1 MDSIKIDSNKMPTIE
16 ANPNSITNSNQLEVI
31 INIYAIIL
39 KSNLV
44 PNFIEELKFICELVT
59 KRVTKEF
66 NHEID
71 PQMNL
76 FLSSY
81 HNCVYFSVKLL
92 EELLLNQRLINCLN
106 KTTLK
111 LMIESIN
118 ITKFSPLL
126 KENLM
131 LMLETDKPVNNNANN
146 NLKTTLESV
155 LFQSETDTKSNF
167 PNDHSFHLF
176 RKQRDEFYQI
186 YNNYRQKDNALKGG
200 KESNLKIINS
210 IKHLFS
216 LSRDSGNMS
225 HLSRLF
231 VSQLLQSCV
240 NRGLCSQNTDFSE
253 ETTDDNETVR
263 NLLPDRE
270 RLRKLQKR
278 FNKSST
284 KLWDTNLFSK
294 EEQFFRDFIFYGDS
308 HAFNEHL
315 KYLLSHKLL
324 EFNSFEVL
332 NFDNDL
338 NEVQVLR
345 NRFRNNLITLK
356 IIAKFLA
363 YVTFYPF
370 DTTLSNNNVQE
381 FIESQTR
388 LRSQSK
394 PLIDLENCLREA
406 IEKNKLLMTVPWIV
420 EFLCFIDP
428 ISARIVY
435 YQNLSNFLVVIYKTY
450 LPNIIHFCPTN
461 GLFILFY
468 LTKVFINKNLDL
480 NERFYRIIFKDN
492 YFDKPNINSSDN
504 SLDFLSDLI
513 DSDFFHDFCP
523 HFNNDLTL
531 IFKHNVVNEVRKITP
546 LTMPLIDKDVKQ
558 LIDDKKDNNDE
569 QLRLQIEEQFFNSH
583 SPSLKKTVD
592 FVSDRITSKCI
603 KKVRTEIFMQSK
615 QSFYNSN
622 VKNNEEFI
630 CDKIRSQCKSFV
642 KDYCTQ
648 QTNTIFPLLMNEDID
663 ESVLQFSIKIAIKLA
678 IDKCINWI
686 DNNITQ
692 SLIENDLK
700 TELENMTKQL
710 NEKEESEKDQKKKEE
725 SVVVDISS
733 TFTSIRDLMA
743 DLYED
748 KPINDNSIIVK
759 LVNELSELKR
769 SKTLPKKTLEF
780 IDVNIVDFSI
790 ALIANQPKIL
800 SDTIIKLFIDYW
812 VEFNITVEKYICPR
826 NVYILS
832 ICKSPNLSWSKFES
846 FLLNML
852 SKQIVS
858 PLIIENDC
866 LWTLKEEWDDSV
878 LNRFASCLKSIV
890 NFNQING
897 KNGDMLDTIDWLSW
911 FCSQSD

>member
-1 MDSIKIDSNKMPTIE
+1 MQTIE
-16 ANPNSITNSNQLEVI
+16 ANPNLITNINELEVI
-31 INIYAIIL
+31 ISIYAIIL
-39 KSNLV
+39 KSNFVSNL
-44 PNFIEELKFICELVT
+44 IEELKFICELVT
-59 KRVTKEF
+59 KPVTKEF
-66 NHEID
+66 NHQID
-71 PQMNL
+71 LQMDL
-76 FLSSY
+76 YLSSY

-92 EELLLNQRLINCLN
+92 EELLLNHRLINCLN

-111 LMIESIN
+111 LMIECIN
-118 ITKFSPLL
+118 IAKFSPLL
-126 KENLM
+126 KENLL
-131 LMLETDKPVNNNANN
+131 LMFETQKPVNNNANN

-155 LFQSETDTKSNF
+155 LFQSETDNKCNF

-186 YNNYRQKDNALKGG
+186 YNNFRQKNNGLKSG
-200 KESNLKIINS
+200 KESNLKLINS

-240 NRGLCSQNTDFSE
+240 NRELCSQNIDFTE

-284 KLWDTNLFSK
+284 KLSDTNLFSK

-363 YVTFYPF
+363 YITFYPF
-370 DTTLSNNNVQE
+370 DTTLSNNVQE

-394 PLIDLENCLREA
+394 LLIDLENCLREA
-406 IEKNKLLMTVPWIV
+406 IEKNQLLMTIPWVV
-420 EFLCFIDP
+420 EFLSFIDP

-435 YQNLSNFLVVIYKTY
+435 YHNLSHFLVLIYKTY
-450 LPNIIHFCPTN
+450 LPKIIHFSPTN

-468 LTKVFINKNLDL
+468 LTKVLINKNFDL
-480 NERFYRIIFKDN
+480 NQTFYRIIFKDN
-492 YFDKPNINSSDN
+492 NFDKLNINSSDN

-513 DSDFFHDFCP
+513 DSDFFHEFCP
-523 HFNNDLTL
+523 QFNNELSL

-558 LIDDKKDNNDE
+558 MVDNKNDE

-603 KKVRTEIFMQSK
+603 KKVKTEIFMQSK
-615 QSFYNSN
+615 QSFTNSN
-622 VKNNEEFI
+622 VNNNEELI
-630 CDKIRSQCKSFV
+630 VRNISDITNKIRSECKSFV

-648 QTNTIFPLLMNEDID
+648 QTNSIFPLLMNEDID

-700 TELENMTKQL
+700 TDLRTDLKTELNLKS
-710 NEKEESEKDQKKKEE
+710 NEKQENDNSL
-725 SVVVDISS
+725 VVDISS

-748 KPINDNSIIVK
+748 KSINDNSIIVK
-759 LVNELSELKR
+759 LVNELSQLKR

-790 ALIANQPKIL
+790 ALIANQPKLL
-800 SDTIIKLFIDYW
+800 SDSIIKLFIDYW

-832 ICKSPNLSWSKFES
+832 ICKSPHLSWSKFES

-852 SKQIVS
+852 SKQIITTQ
-858 PLIIENDC
+858 IIENDC
-866 LWTLKEEWDDSV
+866 LWTLKEEWSDSV

-890 NFNQING
+890 NYCQINT
-897 KNGDMLDTIDWLSW
+897 NHHMSNTIDWLSW
-911 FCSQSD
+911 FCSQSDP